1 MDQELTLGTEAHK
14 TEEQDQ
20 VPGFLTP
27 GTSMAAPGDCS

>member
-27 GTSMAAPGDCS
+27 GTFHGSPR